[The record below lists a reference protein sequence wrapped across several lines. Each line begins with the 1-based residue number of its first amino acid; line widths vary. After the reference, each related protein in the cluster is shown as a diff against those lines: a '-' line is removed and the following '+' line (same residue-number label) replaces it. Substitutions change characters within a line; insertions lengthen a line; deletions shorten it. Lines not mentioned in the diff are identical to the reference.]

1 MTKGSSR
8 KAVAA
13 ETLVEHIIHSIRE
26 SIQNGELAQGERLV
40 VADIA
45 HEYGV
50 SMGPVRE
57 AIRRLTGEGLLE
69 FTPHRGATVRA
80 YNERDVREIFQVR
93 EAIEGY
99 AARLAAENI
108 HRGDYAARL
117 LDCQKRMNDA
127 GYRNI
132 KLLTDTRQAF
142 HDLLYEFAGN
152 TALRDAAMRLTFPVN
167 RLLFNKLTPK
177 ERLLASTKEHNDI
190 VDAVLAGDG
199 IRAERAMRVHLHN
212 GAIAICELLEA
223 SRAVSASPKKKAS
236 T

>member
-1 MTKGSSR
+1 MTKIPSR
-8 KAVAA
+8 ETTAT

-26 SIQNGELAQGERLV
+26 AIRNGEVAQGERLI

-45 HEYGV
+45 QEYGV

-57 AIRRLTGEGLLE
+57 AIRRLAGEGLLE

-80 YNERDVREIFQVR
+80 YSERDVREIFQVR

-117 LDCQKRMNDA
+117 LECQKRMNQA
-127 GYRNI
+127 GYRDVE
-132 KLLTDTRQAF
+132 LLTDTRQHF

-152 TALRDAAMRLTFPVN
+152 IALKEAALRLTFPVN
-167 RLLFNKLTPK
+167 RLLFNKITPK
-177 ERLLASTKEHNDI
+177 ERLLASTKEHDDI
-190 VDAVLAGDG
+190 IDAVLAGDA

-223 SRAVSASPKKKAS
+223 SRAATSPKKKV
-236 T
+236 

>member
-1 MTKGSSR
+1 MTKGSSP
-8 KAVAA
+8 KIAAA
-13 ETLVEHIIHSIRE
+13 ETLVEHIIQSIRE
-26 SIQNGELAQGERLV
+26 SIRGGEFAQGERMV

-45 HEYGV
+45 RRYGV

-57 AIRRLTGEGLLE
+57 AIRRLAGEGLLE

-80 YNERDVREIFQVR
+80 YSERDIREIFQVR

-117 LDCQKRMNDA
+117 RGCQKRMNAA

-132 KLLTDTRQAF
+132 AALTDARQQF
-142 HDLLYEFAGN
+142 HDLLYEFAAN
-152 TALRDAAMRLTFPVN
+152 AALKEAAMRLTFPVN

-177 ERLLASTKEHNDI
+177 ERLLASTREHDEVI
-190 VDAVLAGDG
+190 DAVLAGDG
-199 IRAERAMRVHLHN
+199 VRAERAMRVHLHN
-212 GAIAICELLEA
+212 GAIAICELLEL
-223 SRAVSASPKKKAS
+223 SRAAASKKKV
-236 T
+236 